1 MLSNYYL
8 FGKRSSPNGT
18 TLASRG
24 DGEVRL
30 WDVVTGQHKVTLKG
44 HTDRVYSVAF
54 SPDGTTLAS
63 ASRDGEVR
71 LWDAVTGQHKA
82 TLKGHTDW
90 VYSVAFSPDGITLAS
105 ASGDG
110 EVRLWDAVTGQHKAT
125 LKDTW
130 IGSIAFSPDST
141 TLASGGYKDV
151 QLWDVGTGQ
160 HKATLRGHTNE
171 VYSVVFNP
179 NGTTLAS
186 EGDGEVRLWDA
197 VTGQHKATLKDTWI
211 GSIAFNPD
219 GTTLASGG
227 KDVQLWDAV
236 TGQLKTTLR
245 GHMDQVARVAFSP
258 DGRTLASGSADSTVL
273 LWDMSPYLTPITL
286 PEFPAWD
293 VNEDGIVNILD
304 LVTVGEQFGQKDDG
318 LSGDINDDG
327 IVNILDLVMVSAHLS
342 ETTTPKAP
350 VIHREKRLLF
360 PKPVA
365 LVPPETIQEWIDMAY
380 VVDDGSPAF
389 RQGIANLK
397 RLLAMLIPSETALL
411 RNYPNPFNPETWIPY
426 HLADNADVQ
435 IAIYDTKGV
444 LVCLFNLGHQRAGHY
459 TDRSRAAYWDGLNG
473 FGERVASGIYFYQL
487 RADDVSSLRKMVIL
501 Q

>member
-1 MLSNYYL
+1 M
-8 FGKRSSPNGT
+8 
-18 TLASRG
+18 
-24 DGEVRL
+24 
-30 WDVVTGQHKVTLKG
+30 
-44 HTDRVYSVAF
+44 
-54 SPDGTTLAS
+54 
-63 ASRDGEVR
+63 
-71 LWDAVTGQHKA
+71 
-82 TLKGHTDW
+82 
-90 VYSVAFSPDGITLAS
+90 AS

-125 LKDTW
+125 LKGHTDW

-171 VYSVVFNP
+171 VYRVAFSP

-186 EGDGEVRLWDA
+186 KGDGEVRLWDA
-197 VTGQHKATLKDTWI
+197 GTGQHKTTLKDTDWI
-211 GSIAFNPD
+211 GSIAFSPD
-219 GTTLASGG
+219 STTLASGG
-227 KDVQLWDAV
+227 DKDVQLWDAV

-318 LSGDINDDG
+318 LSGDVNDDG

-365 LVPPETIQEWIDMAY
+365 LVPPETIQAWIDMAHAA
-380 VVDDGSPAF
+380 DNGSLVF

-397 RLLAMLIPSETALL
+397 RLLTTPVPAETTLL
-411 RNYPNPFNPETWIPY
+411 QNYPNPFNPETWIPY
-426 HLADNADVQ
+426 HLANDADVEL
-435 IAIYDTKGV
+435 AIYDAKGV
-444 LVCLFNLGHQRAGHY
+444 LVRLFDLGYQRAGYY
-459 TDRSRAAYWDGLNG
+459 TDQTKAAYWDGRNKSREL
-473 FGERVASGIYFYQL
+473 VASGVYLYRL
-487 RADDVSSLRKMVIL
+487 TAGGYSAMRKMVIL
-501 Q
+501 K